1 MYRNRK
7 KMIIIGC
14 TSVVVLAGFSV
25 AAWAIIQSTKNVP
38 TDSKVA
44 AALSGNTIYLGNGR
58 QFEYGKMSFNDWLLY
73 NMPKTVKLTKSND
86 ISTYTYYTGSATGS
100 STDIGTL
107 IATVT
112 YNEATKNIQIFTGN
126 PTDNLEL
133 VNSTVSENSG
143 SSLSYQNNYPV
154 ISTSTYTTTL
164 TKSGT
169 DSTYEYAG
177 SSYKLS
183 FSRTD
188 SSSSDSEVDTK
199 ATASSETTTNT
210 VEIKSN
216 TNSTLWKKQT
226 VTSNGGSNI
235 TETYTSAQLGDSSYL
250 KVTYVATANS
260 GSDSSDTSSSNDKT
274 YSVTYYTKSGTG
286 SESQINGSTTD
297 EAQQS
302 LLNFLGVISSTTST
316 DSVTTYNWENSKL
329 STLKGISTVEGSS
342 SLSNELLYIPT

>member
-73 NMPKTVKLTKSND
+73 NMPKTVKLTKSNG

-112 YNEATKNIQIFTGN
+112 YNEATKNTQIFTGN

-154 ISTSTYTTTL
+154 VSTSTYTTTL

-177 SSYKLS
+177 SSYKLF
-183 FSRTD
+183 FSRTKN
-188 SSSSDSEVDTK
+188 SSEESESQTK
-199 ATASSETTTNT
+199 ATTTSDSTTT
-210 VEIKSN
+210 VELKSN
-216 TNSTLWKKQT
+216 TDSSLWKKET
-226 VTSNGGSNI
+226 KITNSGSNI
-235 TETYTSAQLGDSSYL
+235 TETYTSAQLGTASL
-250 KVTYVATANS
+250 TITYVANTNT
-260 GSDSSDTSSSNDKT
+260 GDSSSSSDKT
-274 YSVTYYTKSGTG
+274 YSVTYTTKNNS
-286 SESQINGSTTD
+286 SETNTSTLND
-297 EAQQS
+297 QAA
-302 LLNFLGVISSTTST
+302 LLNFLGITSATTST

-329 STLKGISTVEGSS
+329 STLKGISTVNGSS